1 MVTYFL
7 DSGPSETSQLEIRD
21 EICDLPF
28 KVSSE
33 QTPLLNRPKTL
44 VRQNDISLTVES
56 PIIPSI
62 SPSQSIHSTLSHQ
75 ASLQNYDELPDQNLA
90 IKPKKAFAEFQYND
104 SLSQSKSSIE
114 NLECLLK
121 NDISLS
127 DLNTRNYFK
136 EYGLEMKS
144 SVKSQ
149 SRASNEFTF
158 KNTPNLSPTSAST
171 NTQFNN
177 NLPKIKMSQSMYL
190 LKVNNSKCTNTKNN
204 YEQFKVSKSLNT
216 LNNISQTTKYILE
229 DITNKID

>member
-7 DSGPSETSQLEIRD
+7 DSGPSESSQLEMRD
-21 EICDLPF
+21 EIADLPV
-28 KVSSE
+28 KATE
-33 QTPLLNRPKTL
+33 QTPILSRPKTL

-75 ASLQNYDELPDQNLA
+75 VSPQNYDDLSDQSSA
-90 IKPKKAFAEFQYND
+90 IKPKKAFADFQYND
-104 SLSQSKSSIE
+104 SLNQSKSSIE

-136 EYGLEMKS
+136 EYGHDTKS

-149 SRASNEFTF
+149 SRTSNEFTF
-158 KNTPNLSPTSAST
+158 KNTPNLSPTSSTT

-190 LKVNNSKCTNTKNN
+190 LKVNSNKCTNTKNN

-216 LNNISQTTKYILE
+216 LNNISQTNKYILE